1 MIQLAKFI
9 GRHLFTLPPY
19 TDLKDI
25 LDEEGVK
32 GLPIFV
38 LNDNKA
44 NASVS
49 TDFRDLLSDIEPFK
63 DIKQTFKMAEN
74 SVKDKL
80 VYIYTSGTTGLPKAA
95 VITNLR

>member
-1 MIQLAKFI
+1 MIQFAKFI
-9 GRHLFTLPPY
+9 RRHLFICSHY

-25 LDEEGVK
+25 LDDEGVK
-32 GLPIFV
+32 GLPIYV
-38 LNDNKA
+38 LNDNKT

-49 TDFRDLLSDIEPFK
+49 TDFHDLLSDIEPFK